1 VLGQSRVRAGSYMF
15 LVVYWPLIGGFI
27 AFILLAVLLGW
38 VIDSRGGDADRDRH

>member
-1 VLGQSRVRAGSYMF
+1 MF